1 MSNHEMM
8 YDKTGNLEPVLVLG
22 GTGHYGRHIVASL
35 RKRGAPVRVLS
46 RHAAPARQLL
56 GEEVEILE
64 GDITSRASVAE
75 ALTGARGMVIAVS
88 AFNPQQIRQV
98 EAVERDA
105 VLAVVVEAE
114 RMGVARAVYLSVYD
128 IRQDVVEDLDL
139 ESGLIKAA
147 IEAALAGSGLNWTV
161 LGCAPSMQLFFAM
174 IRGEIM
180 VVPGGG
186 PPALP
191 TISPV
196 DVGEIAAQA
205 VLRDDLSGR
214 RFRLVGPEAIS
225 FPEAARRIAAVTG
238 KPLQFRK
245 IPLILPKIAS
255 ILLTPLAPFSDRI
268 AYVSQMLGFIKL
280 LNAFPVEMAAE
291 AAQAHQQLRETF
303 DYTPTTLEMEA
314 ERRCSAQVQEAA

>member
-1 MSNHEMM
+1 
-8 YDKTGNLEPVLVLG
+8 
-22 GTGHYGRHIVASL
+22 
-35 RKRGAPVRVLS
+35 
-46 RHAAPARQLL
+46 
-56 GEEVEILE
+56 
-64 GDITSRASVAE
+64 
-75 ALTGARGMVIAVS
+75 MVIAVS

-255 ILLTPLAPFSDRI
+255 VLLTPLAPFSDRI
-268 AYVSQMLGFIKL
+268 SYVSQMLGFIKL
-280 LNAFPVEMAAE
+280 LNAFPAEIAAE
-291 AAQAHQQLRETF
+291 AAQAHQRLRETF